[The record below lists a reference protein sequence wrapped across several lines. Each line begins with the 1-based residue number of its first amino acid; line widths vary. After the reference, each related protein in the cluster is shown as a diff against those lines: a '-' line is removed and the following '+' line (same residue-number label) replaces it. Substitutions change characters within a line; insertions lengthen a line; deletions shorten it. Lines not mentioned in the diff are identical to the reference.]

1 MEGFT
6 RWLEAYDRREHVFYM
21 DETVFSKGQVQPKI
35 WYSPDVR
42 IVTMPKKKVG
52 FGAIAVAGAINI
64 EGELVAWH
72 I

>member
-1 MEGFT
+1 
-6 RWLEAYDRREHVFYM
+6 M

-35 WYSPDVR
+35 WYTPHDR
-42 IVTMPKKKVG
+42 IVTIPKKKVG